1 MHKEKEANTHRWMK
15 GPSGRERSPPT
26 GAFLPKFNLEGCSV
40 VGAVYSRALKCLSL
54 PGRLTLQHECFISL
68 HKASSALVMFQDL
81 KYRELTSGLLVKKMQ
96 SPFPWQC
103 ENAAALL
110 QVVQILLGAFDV
122 LMNDVH
128 LVIDAI
134 QLFYVVTKEYIR
146 RRKNRLLGEKERRQ
160 CR

>member
-1 MHKEKEANTHRWMK
+1 
-15 GPSGRERSPPT
+15 
-26 GAFLPKFNLEGCSV
+26 
-40 VGAVYSRALKCLSL
+40 
-54 PGRLTLQHECFISL
+54 
-68 HKASSALVMFQDL
+68 
-81 KYRELTSGLLVKKMQ
+81 MQ